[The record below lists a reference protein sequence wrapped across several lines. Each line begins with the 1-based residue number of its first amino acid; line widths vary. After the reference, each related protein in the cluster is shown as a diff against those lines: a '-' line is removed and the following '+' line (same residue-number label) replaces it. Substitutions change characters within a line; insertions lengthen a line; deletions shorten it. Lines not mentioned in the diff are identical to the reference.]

1 MLVEEVE
8 KRTGI
13 HWQVTT
19 EWSSTETPVLIVGQ
33 RSALEA
39 LNDDLP
45 NSNGMN
51 AAEGYQFLV
60 KDARLV
66 FVIGNDARG
75 VLFGVGHLLRSLH
88 MSKSKIELPG
98 DLDIDTAPAYQLR
111 GHQLGYRDKTN
122 SYCAWDLEQWE
133 QYIRDLVIFGANGI
147 VNQVTVVSVL
157 VVMSQKYG

>member
-1 MLVEEVE
+1 MIREGNIDLTRAIVICPPNLSRPEDKVVGMLVEEVE

-19 EWSSTETPVLIVGQ
+19 EWPLTETPVLIVGQ

-51 AAEGYQFLV
+51 AAEGYQFLIR
-60 KDARLV
+60 DARLV

-75 VLFGVGHLLRSLH
+75 VLFGVGHL
-88 MSKSKIELPG
+88 KI
-98 DLDIDTAPAYQLR
+98 AP
-111 GHQLGYRDKTN
+111 
-122 SYCAWDLEQWE
+122 
-133 QYIRDLVIFGANGI
+133 VIFLI
-147 VNQVTVVSVL
+147 
-157 VVMSQKYG
+157 